1 MATQGT
7 VVFSSDVVVGHQS
20 IVTNGA
26 YTNYNMHISS
36 GGWPSQKY
44 KIISAVIRCTLR
56 NARWD
61 TITVKTGETT
71 LGAFGAAGTNG
82 ERTQSLTTSYAYKNL
97 SNLTLYGGG
106 VGTQIASGSFVTV
119 TVKWELSD
127 VASTFTLSSSSVE
140 AGKSVTATISAS
152 SSAYTHKITA
162 EFGTASQSTNISA
175 GATSTA
181 ITIPISWLNQIPNT
195 QSSTA
200 RITLST
206 YSNSVYVGAT
216 TATLTI
222 RAPQSA
228 APTFTAACAPLL
240 TVGGITYPS
249 MGSGVY
255 VQSKSGCTA
264 KITGAAA
271 QYGASVT
278 GYSIRGGGYSGSNAT
293 LATGL
298 LESSG
303 TIPFVF
309 RVTDSRGLYTEKTV
323 NISVLAYAPPRVSS
337 LTGWRVNSAGSTAPT
352 GTLGKIKG
360 VWSYTTL
367 GGANTC
373 TAKAYIK
380 PAGGS
385 ETALSVAMAS
395 GSTYWVATS
404 AGNMTLP
411 VTTNYVLRLE
421 LTDKYGAV
429 SGTGSLPSAAFAM
442 HLNAAGNSIA
452 FGKACEKSNAV
463 EIAENRTLLFRGTAY
478 DALLGRQPGYAT
490 DLDTDTE
497 FGMRRVAGELTA
509 NSPDGQWG
517 WVMNLLTSG
526 QANDDSN
533 VLTQIYTNDNIN
545 TSLWMRKRYTQGN
558 FSPWVPLATYPVGA
572 VYLSL
577 SATSPASIYGGTW
590 TQIKD
595 RFLVGAGSRNV
606 AGNWGGTEYV
616 TLTADQIPAHTHTVS
631 LARRDGSTVAWS
643 TSSAIG
649 RYSGDSGG
657 AAFTMA
663 SGYAGGGN
671 YHENRPPY
679 YVVYIWRRTA

>member
-1 MATQGT
+1 
-7 VVFSSDVVVGHQS
+7 
-20 IVTNGA
+20 
-26 YTNYNMHISS
+26 MHIIS
-36 GGWPSQKY
+36 GSWPSQKY
-44 KIISAVIRCTLR
+44 KIISAVIGCTLR

-162 EFGTASQSTNISA
+162 EFGTVSQSTNISA

-222 RAPQSA
+222 RAPQST
-228 APTFTAACAPLL
+228 APTFTASCAPLL
-240 TVGGITYPS
+240 TVGGVTYPS

-271 QYGASVT
+271 QYGATVK
-278 GYSIRGGGYSGSNAT
+278 GYSIRGGGYSGTNAT

-298 LESSG
+298 LGSSG
-303 TIPFVF
+303 TVPFVF

-323 NISVLAYAPPRVSS
+323 TISVLAYNPPKVSS
-337 LTGWRVNSAGSTAPT
+337 LTGWRVNSAGSTAPM

-373 TAKAYIK
+373 TVKAYIK
-380 PAGGS
+380 PTGGS
-385 ETALSVAMAS
+385 ETTLNAAMAS

-404 AGNMTLP
+404 AGNMTLA
-411 VTTNYVLRLE
+411 VTTRYVLRLA
-421 LTDKYGAV
+421 LTDKYGTV
-429 SGTGSLPSAAFAM
+429 SVTADLPSAAFAM

-463 EIAENRTLLFRGTAY
+463 EIAENRTLWYKGASFTG
-478 DALLGRQPGYAT
+478 LLGMVGTGYNLNEDVT
-490 DLDTDTE
+490 
-497 FGMRRVAGELTA
+497 AG
-509 NSPDGQWG
+509 
-517 WVMNLLTSG
+517 VYLLTSSTENVPEG
-526 QANDDSN
+526 VANGICVNFLSRLQTHNFTDNWLWQLVFDAWSKKAFLRRKLNDSDFTAWEPFGSG
-533 VLTQIYTNDNIN
+533 LE
-545 TSLWMRKRYTQGN
+545 
-558 FSPWVPLATYPVGA
+558 AYPVGS
-572 VYLSL
+572 VYMSA
-577 SATSPASIYGGTW
+577 SATSPASLFGGTW
-590 TQIKD
+590 TQIQN
-595 RFLVGAGSRNV
+595 RFLVGAGSSYTVGATGGSATV
-606 AGNWGGTEYV
+606 ALSVN
-616 TLTADQIPAHTHTVS
+616 QMPAHTHIITM
-631 LARRDGSTVAWS
+631 ARLNGTPASWS
-643 TSSAIG
+643 TASPYG
-649 RYSGDSGG
+649 RYSGDEGG
-657 AAFTMA
+657 ASFTMA
-663 SGYAGGGN
+663 TGEKGSGAA
-671 YHENRPPY
+671 HENRPPY
-679 YVVYIWRRTA
+679 YAVYMWRRTA